1 MKKKLK
7 EKMGRM
13 SLKQIENE
21 IPAYLE
27 AFPQLIDKEID
38 ILNIK

>member
-1 MKKKLK
+1 MNLKLKLK

-27 AFPQLIDKEID
+27 AFP
-38 ILNIK
+38 

>member
-1 MKKKLK
+1 MNLKLKLK

-21 IPAYLE
+21 IPVYLE
-27 AFPQLIDKEID
+27 AFP
-38 ILNIK
+38 